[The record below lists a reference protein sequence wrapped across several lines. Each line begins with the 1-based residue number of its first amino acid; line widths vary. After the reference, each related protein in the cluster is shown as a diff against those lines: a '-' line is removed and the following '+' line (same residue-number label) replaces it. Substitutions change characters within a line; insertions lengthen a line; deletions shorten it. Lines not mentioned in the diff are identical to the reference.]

1 MIGAI
6 SSLPAAS
13 YPTVSDAARGGAR
26 AEEADG
32 TSPDA
37 AGKTEG
43 ESEAKATGSAQT
55 GKSEA
60 LTEEEQKAVR
70 ALEARDREVRAH
82 EAAHMRAGGDLV
94 RGSASFSFQRGPDGQ
109 QYAVGGE
116 VSIDTSS
123 GRTPEETIAK
133 ADRVRAAALA
143 PAEPSGQDMA
153 VAAEAARMAAQ
164 ARAELAAT
172 KGNPYQPKVSAERG
186 AVVDEYA

>member
-13 YPTVSDAARGGAR
+13 YASASEAPRGGAR
-26 AEEADG
+26 ATETEGPSAEK
-32 TSPDA
+32 
-37 AGKTEG
+37 AGKSDGKAG
-43 ESEAKATGSAQT
+43 EQT
-55 GKSEA
+55 AGTAPAGASEA